1 MINLH
6 VFACTARAS
15 LALAGHGG
23 IVAPARLV
31 VATSVV
37 IILVVAA
44 MPTLDVAVCVCL
56 V

>member
-1 MINLH
+1 MIILL
-6 VFACTARAS
+6 VFACAARAS

-31 VATSVV
+31 IATSVA

-44 MPTLDVAVCVCL
+44 MPALDVVVCARL